1 MTALEASQVDA
12 ETKSAGR
19 GVPSRTPAG
28 PLLRLDQ
35 VQAATVVEQ
44 PFRHIVGVNVVDAGQ
59 ASAIDRDFPDI
70 RKSGFFVTEDLEDC
84 GPAMQALL
92 DEIAA
97 PEFSRIVGEKLGL
110 DLVGRPQMA
119 MVRKWSGPR
128 DGRPHTDGLDKA
140 ATALIYLNDHW
151 DGGAGALR
159 YLEGPDVDGP
169 GTEAIPPVFGVLT
182 AFARSDTSWHGHPT
196 FVGERRVIQLFWM
209 VDEAAAGRK
218 KRRHKRQSF
227 WRFLRPALKE
237 NAVTG

>member
-1 MTALEASQVDA
+1 MAALDASQVDA
-12 ETKSAGR
+12 GTKSS
-19 GVPSRTPAG
+19 SRKASPALAA

-35 VQAATVVEQ
+35 VLAAEVVDT
-44 PFRHIVGVNVVDAGQ
+44 PFRHVIGMNVVDPAQ
-59 ASAIDRDFPDI
+59 AAAIDRDFPNI
-70 RKSGFFVTEDLEDC
+70 RKSGFFETEDLDDC
-84 GPAMQALL
+84 GPAMRALL

-97 PEFSRIVGEKLGL
+97 PEFSRIVGEKLGI

-119 MVRKWSGPR
+119 QVRKWSGPR

-140 ATALIYLNDHW
+140 ATCLIYLNDHW

-169 GTEAIPPVFGVLT
+169 GAEAIAPVFGALT
-182 AFARSDTSWHGHPT
+182 AFARSDSSWHGHPT

>member
-1 MTALEASQVDA
+1 MAALDVSEPEARTKPSTA
-12 ETKSAGR
+12 
-19 GVPSRTPAG
+19 TPGG
-28 PLLRLDQ
+28 PFLRLDQ
-35 VQAATVVEQ
+35 VAAADVIDK
-44 PFRHIVGVNVVDAGQ
+44 PFRHIVGSGVVDPAQSG
-59 ASAIDRDFPDI
+59 AIDRDFPDI
-70 RKSGFFVTEDLEDC
+70 RKSGFFETHDLEHC

-97 PEFSRIVGEKLGL
+97 PEFSRLVGDKLGI

-140 ATALIYLNDHW
+140 ATALIYLNDAW

-169 GTEAIPPVFGVLT
+169 GTEAIPPVFGMLT
-182 AFARSDTSWHGHPT
+182 AFGRADNSWHGHPT

-227 WRFLRPALKE
+227 WRFLRPALKDTS
-237 NAVTG
+237 AAG